1 MMHVTDMES
10 YFENFLH
17 PGNAEE
23 THVCMRYRRYRR
35 CCTFLSF
42 FTFLS
47 RHFKLHM
54 IADTNF
60 KNKQALPS
68 VECITQ
74 HKPLVYDFKMVYDWY
89 MILRE
94 VKDTRRLYPGE
105 RYENQMKTVK
115 RKISGHTSRST
126 KRVVKKIHL
135 LKLLEQVK
143 ATGSSCGWTKDP
155 DIKKRSGGLM
165 TLVIVLVRRGNY
177 GGVETGT
184 QVRGNI

>member
-23 THVCMRYRRYRR
+23 TRVCMRYRRYRR

-105 RYENQMKTVK
+105 RHENQMKTVK

-135 LKLLEQVK
+135 LKLLEQFGRSFGK
-143 ATGSSCGWTKDP
+143 GYRQQLWMD
-155 DIKKRSGGLM
+155 KRP
-165 TLVIVLVRRGNY
+165 
-177 GGVETGT
+177 
-184 QVRGNI
+184 